1 MKENHIQSPNLNIAF
16 CQTIIQLR
24 KSYATTVL
32 TVLVLVGPTLAPA
45 WVFFE
50 LYWDDKFWLTYWTGE
65 TQQI

>member
-32 TVLVLVGPTLAPA
+32 TVLVLVGPTPAPA
-45 WVFFE
+45 
-50 LYWDDKFWLTYWTGE
+50 
-65 TQQI
+65 